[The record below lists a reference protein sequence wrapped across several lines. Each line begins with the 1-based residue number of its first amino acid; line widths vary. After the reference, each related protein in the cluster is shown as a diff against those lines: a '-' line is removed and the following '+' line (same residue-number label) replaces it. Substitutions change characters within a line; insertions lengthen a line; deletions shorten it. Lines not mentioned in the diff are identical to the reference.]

1 MNSNIEL
8 PSGKILALDH
18 FVALLPTEDTDEC
31 QYSLIL
37 EGYSQAIYLN
47 QTEADIVKQK
57 LQLTSNN
64 HQNGNWDQEEQI
76 RKNQPKLKL
85 LRERIE
91 KLKQEVPS
99 PEKEAEFEAFKKIID
114 AERPAGQKLYEDLD

>member
-8 PSGKILALDH
+8 PTGKIFDLNR
-18 FVALLPTEDTDEC
+18 FIALLPTENTEKC

-64 HQNGNWDQEEQI
+64 HKNGNWNQEEQI
-76 RKNQPKLKL
+76 HKNQPKLKL

-91 KLKQEVPS
+91 RLKQEVPS
-99 PEKEAEFEAFKKIID
+99 PEKEAEFVEFKRIID
-114 AERPAGQKLYEDLD
+114 AERPAGQKLYEE

>member
-1 MNSNIEL
+1 MNLNIEL
-8 PSGKILALDH
+8 PTGKIFDLDR
-18 FVALLPTEDTDEC
+18 FIALLPTEDTDEC

-37 EGYSQAIYLN
+37 EGYSQAIYIN
-47 QTEADIVKQK
+47 KTEADIVKQK

-64 HQNGNWDQEEQI
+64 HKNGNWNQEEQI

-85 LRERIE
+85 LKEWIERDKNRRETSESI
-91 KLKQEVPS
+91 
-99 PEKEAEFEAFKKIID
+99 AEFEAFKKIID

>member
-8 PSGKILALDH
+8 PSGKIFDLDR
-18 FVALLPTEDTDEC
+18 FIALLPTENPEKY

-64 HQNGNWDQEEQI
+64 HKNGNWDREEQI

-85 LRERIE
+85 LRDRIE
-91 KLKQEVPS
+91 RLEQEVPS
-99 PEKEAEFEAFKKIID
+99 HQKEAEFVEFKRIID
-114 AERPAGQKLYEDLD
+114 AERPAGQKLYEE